1 VPGHEIGREANG
13 TNGLHDPPFQR
24 KYRLRPAFI
33 TLGGVVEKWRHQ
45 RLKNVQGTIPARGE
59 PRRWTAR
66 PKRRTMVDMLR
77 MLPTRAYLA
86 LRDREEGQAMVE
98 YALLLFLIAV
108 VSIAI
113 LTLLG
118 TKVSS
123 LFNEIVTD
131 I

>member
-1 VPGHEIGREANG
+1 
-13 TNGLHDPPFQR
+13 
-24 KYRLRPAFI
+24 
-33 TLGGVVEKWRHQ
+33 
-45 RLKNVQGTIPARGE
+45 
-59 PRRWTAR
+59 
-66 PKRRTMVDMLR
+66 MVDMLR
-77 MLPTRAYLA
+77 MLPTKAYLA
-86 LRDREEGQAMVE
+86 LASIRDREEGQAMVE

-113 LTLLG
+113 LTTLG

>member
-1 VPGHEIGREANG
+1 
-13 TNGLHDPPFQR
+13 
-24 KYRLRPAFI
+24 
-33 TLGGVVEKWRHQ
+33 
-45 RLKNVQGTIPARGE
+45 
-59 PRRWTAR
+59 
-66 PKRRTMVDMLR
+66 

>member
-1 VPGHEIGREANG
+1 
-13 TNGLHDPPFQR
+13 
-24 KYRLRPAFI
+24 
-33 TLGGVVEKWRHQ
+33 
-45 RLKNVQGTIPARGE
+45 
-59 PRRWTAR
+59 
-66 PKRRTMVDMLR
+66 MVDMLR
-77 MLPTRAYLA
+77 MLPSRAYLA
-86 LRDREEGQAMVE
+86 YASLRDREEGQAMVE

-108 VSIAI
+108 VSIAV

>member
-1 VPGHEIGREANG
+1 
-13 TNGLHDPPFQR
+13 
-24 KYRLRPAFI
+24 
-33 TLGGVVEKWRHQ
+33 
-45 RLKNVQGTIPARGE
+45 
-59 PRRWTAR
+59 
-66 PKRRTMVDMLR
+66 MVDMVR
-77 MLPTRAYLA
+77 MLPAKAYLA
-86 LRDREEGQAMVE
+86 LVELRDREDGQAMVE

-113 LTLLG
+113 LTTLG

>member
-1 VPGHEIGREANG
+1 MTAGS
-13 TNGLHDPPFQR
+13 
-24 KYRLRPAFI
+24 
-33 TLGGVVEKWRHQ
+33 
-45 RLKNVQGTIPARGE
+45 
-59 PRRWTAR
+59 RR
-66 PKRRTMVDMLR
+66 RRMVDMLR
-77 MLPTRAYLA
+77 LLPSRAYLA
-86 LRDREEGQAMVE
+86 YASLRDREDGQAMVE

>member
-1 VPGHEIGREANG
+1 
-13 TNGLHDPPFQR
+13 
-24 KYRLRPAFI
+24 
-33 TLGGVVEKWRHQ
+33 
-45 RLKNVQGTIPARGE
+45 
-59 PRRWTAR
+59 
-66 PKRRTMVDMLR
+66 MLR
-77 MLPTRAYLA
+77 MLPTRAYLAYAA

-108 VSIAI
+108 VSIAV

>member
-1 VPGHEIGREANG
+1 
-13 TNGLHDPPFQR
+13 
-24 KYRLRPAFI
+24 
-33 TLGGVVEKWRHQ
+33 
-45 RLKNVQGTIPARGE
+45 
-59 PRRWTAR
+59 
-66 PKRRTMVDMLR
+66 MLR

-86 LRDREEGQAMVE
+86 LVELRDREDGQAMVE

-108 VSIAI
+108 VSIAV

>member
-1 VPGHEIGREANG
+1 
-13 TNGLHDPPFQR
+13 
-24 KYRLRPAFI
+24 
-33 TLGGVVEKWRHQ
+33 
-45 RLKNVQGTIPARGE
+45 
-59 PRRWTAR
+59 
-66 PKRRTMVDMLR
+66 MVDMFRL
-77 MLPTRAYLA
+77 LPSRTYLA
-86 LRDREEGQAMVE
+86 YVSLRDREDGQAMVE

-108 VSIAI
+108 VSIAV